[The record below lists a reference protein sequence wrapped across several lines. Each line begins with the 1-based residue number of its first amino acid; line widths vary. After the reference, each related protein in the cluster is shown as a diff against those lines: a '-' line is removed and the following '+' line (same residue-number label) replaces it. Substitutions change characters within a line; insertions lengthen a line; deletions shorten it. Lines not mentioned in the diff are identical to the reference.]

1 MSILDV
7 RLERKALLDRR
18 LRRCHACPGMNV
30 RGVTDAVPAFGNVLS
45 PVVILGQSPCV
56 SSAEKGI
63 PFSGEAGGKLDKV
76 FLRAGVKKA
85 DLFILNATNC
95 HPEGNRKATEEE
107 TENCRPYVMEYVKLV
122 KPKLIVCLGSDAQ
135 AVIFGRTF
143 RASQPVVSLWPG
155 FKVAALGVYHP
166 AYFLHQHDK
175 EQEEEWADTLAAVIR
190 RYWRK
195 RG

>member
-7 RLERKALLDRR
+7 RLERKALIDRR
-18 LRRCHACPGMNV
+18 LRRCHACAGMNV
-30 RGVTDAVPAFGNVLS
+30 RGVTDAVPAYGNVLS

-56 SSAEKGI
+56 LSAEKGI
-63 PFSGEAGGKLDKV
+63 PFSGDAGGKLDRV

-175 EQEEEWADTLAAVIR
+175 EKEEEWADTLAAVIR